1 MDDSTGRGGTF
12 LLTVVTRVVRRM
24 AVPCKTEKTRGG
36 KGRESAGL
44 QNAEDK
50 EKGDTR
56 PAHRRLKVHAAAGL
70 GGGGR
75 RRRLSRP
82 VNGVG
87 VVAGRNQGKGSSAP
101 TRVRGE
107 ADGW

>member
-1 MDDSTGRGGTF
+1 MDDSAGRGGTF
-12 LLTVVTRVVRRM
+12 LLTVIAGIVRRM
-24 AVPCKTEKTRGG
+24 AVPCKTEKTRGERG
-36 KGRESAGL
+36 GGSAGL
-44 QNAEDK
+44 QNIEDK

-56 PAHRRLKVHAAAGL
+56 PAHWQLKVRAAAGL

-87 VVAGRNQGKGSSAP
+87 VVAGRNQGRGRVVPA
-101 TRVRGE
+101 RVRGK